1 MQDRQYW
8 DPTVYGNIIKLSY
21 RPPTFID
28 LVAAVVKRMVM
39 LSFKYLVVISGAIE
53 MYRIIGAVMRELEGW
68 LLVLAFRDY
77 D

>member
-1 MQDRQYW
+1 LQDRQYW
-8 DPTVYGNIIKLSY
+8 DPGFGAIIELSY
-21 RPPTFID
+21 RPPTVID
-28 LVAAVVKRMVM
+28 LIVTIVERMVV

-53 MYRIIGAVMRELEGW
+53 MYRIIDAVMRELEGW